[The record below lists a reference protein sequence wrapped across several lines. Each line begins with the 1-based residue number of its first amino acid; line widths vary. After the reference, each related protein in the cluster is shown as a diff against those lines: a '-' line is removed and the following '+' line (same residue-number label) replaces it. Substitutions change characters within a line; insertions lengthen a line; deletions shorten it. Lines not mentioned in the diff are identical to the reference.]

1 MQQAHEK
8 LLDLTHALEVAAD
21 AGDEEAVERLS
32 VVALRELAI
41 HLDDERL
48 MGIKLDAVEPDLAAR
63 LEQRRRL
70 IVERLLALSDE
81 PGLADDTCRCAAL
94 ADEVIALLGEE
105 VAAEEAAID
114 TYQLPATGPRHVLR
128 PPGTASSPT
137 TGSP

>member
-1 MQQAHEK
+1 MQQAHEQ
-8 LLDLTHALEVAAD
+8 LLDLAHALEAAAN
-21 AGDEEAVERLS
+21 AGDEEAVERIS

-48 MGIKLDAVEPDLAAR
+48 MGIKLDAAEPDLAAR

-70 IVERLLALSDE
+70 IVERLIALSDE

-94 ADEVIALLGEE
+94 ADEVIALLGDE

-114 TYQLPATGPRHVLR
+114 TYHLPATGPRRAR
-128 PPGTASSPT
+128 PPSTTSSPT